1 MAVRGGDGDFSAR
14 AVPGLLPWQL
24 PLCAL
29 LLGLVALRFPWPALA
44 GLVLLWA
51 LAGAGA
57 GRRDALLGAAFAL
70 GWGLAAWAMP
80 ALPGAAAPWMAE
92 RRVAEVAGRVKRVE
106 SVPGRQLRI
115 FLADARYAL
124 DDGAHGALPGLVL
137 WTWQDPLVWPHPG
150 QTVRVNLRVRP
161 VRGFAN
167 PGAWDA
173 RLHWGRQGVFYRGF
187 TRGEGGQ
194 PRLGAEPPGPGA
206 RLRASLRGAV
216 EAAAPDGPGRALLAA
231 LVLGERFFVAPEVY
245 DTVRRSTLAHS
256 LALSGMHL
264 GFAAGLGLGLAWAL
278 GWLWPGLLLRVARP
292 RLGVLLGA
300 PLVGLYIWLGGAT
313 PSLLR
318 AGLMFAAWGALL
330 VLGRG
335 RVLLD
340 GLFLA
345 LALMVAAD
353 PLVVHDIRLQLSAVA
368 VAGIAVLFPALWRLL
383 PGREAARGAGPAAWA
398 VRGARALAGVLLVSL
413 AANVALL
420 PIMVWNFTETGL
432 ALPLNVLWLPVLG
445 LAAVPA
451 GLAGAALAVTPGLGE
466 AGRWLLGADAALL
479 DTAMAAL
486 AALDTRGWLPV
497 VALPRPLWPH
507 LVGYYAL
514 LVGLVALART
524 RSRATLGPA
533 LGTALAGALLL
544 AWPGLWAGA
553 TGQGRALSLT
563 VLDVGQSQAVLLD
576 LPGGGRVLVD
586 GGGGFPGGLDPGR
599 VVVLPALARGRWPGL
614 DMMVLSHP
622 DHDHYGGLEAL
633 VRAVP
638 VGVFVHGGRWPDS
651 GLGRELRAAL
661 EERGVPVRTAGA
673 GQVLDLGPG
682 LALEV
687 LHPEDQRAPGSSN
700 DQSLV
705 LRLVWHGRALALLP
719 GDVQEVGIQRL
730 LAGGADLRA
739 GVLVVPHHGSAG
751 SLSPELYARVA
762 PRAALAGT
770 GFLNYLGFPDARVRL
785 ALTRAG
791 VALYD
796 TGQCGAVRATWA
808 APDAPV
814 RLDTALGCP
823 GTAVMP

>member
-1 MAVRGGDGDFSAR
+1 MRGGDGEFPTR
-14 AVPGLLPWQL
+14 AVPGLLPWQF

-29 LLGLVALRFPWPALA
+29 LLGLLALRFPWPALA

-57 GRRDALLGAAFAL
+57 GRRAALLGAAFAL

-80 ALPGAAAPWMAE
+80 AGPGEVAPWMAE
-92 RRVAEVAGRVKRVE
+92 RRVAEVTGRVERVE
-106 SVPGRQLRI
+106 SVPGRQLRV
-115 FLADARYAL
+115 FLAGARYAL
-124 DDGAHGALPGLVL
+124 DDGAQGALPGLVL
-137 WTWQDPLVWPHPG
+137 WTWQEPLAWPHPG

-167 PGAWDA
+167 PGQWDA
-173 RLHWGRQGVFYRGF
+173 RFHWGRQGVFYRGF

-206 RLRASLRGAV
+206 RLRASLRQAV

-278 GWLWPGLLLRVARP
+278 GRLWPGLLLRMARP

-300 PLVGLYIWLGGAT
+300 PLVGLYVWLGGAT

-330 VLGRG
+330 LLGRG

-340 GLFLA
+340 GLLLA
-345 LALMVAAD
+345 LALLVAAD

-368 VAGIAVLFPALWRLL
+368 VAGIAVLVPPVWRLL

-398 VRGARALAGVLLVSL
+398 ARGARALAGVLLVSL

-420 PIMVWNFTETGL
+420 PLLVWNFTETGL
-432 ALPLNVLWLPVLG
+432 ALHLNVLWLPVLG

-451 GLAGAALAVTPGLGE
+451 GLAGAVLAVTPGLGE

-479 DTAMAAL
+479 EGAMAAL
-486 AALDTRGWLPV
+486 SALDARGWLPV
-497 VALPRPLWPH
+497 ATLPRPLWPH

-514 LVGLVALART
+514 LVGLAALVHARA
-524 RSRATLGPA
+524 RAA
-533 LGTALAGALLL
+533 LGVCLAGALLL

-553 TGQGRALSLT
+553 TGQGRALGLT

-599 VVVLPALARGRWPGL
+599 AVVLPALARGRWPGL
-614 DMMVLSHP
+614 DMMILSHP
-622 DHDHYGGLEAL
+622 DHDHYGGLGA
-633 VRAVP
+633 VAGAVP

-651 GLGRELRAAL
+651 GSGRALRAAL
-661 EERGVPVRTAGA
+661 EEGGVPVRTVGA
-673 GQVLDLGPG
+673 GDVLDLGPG

-687 LHPEDQRAPGSSN
+687 LHPGDQRSRGSSN
-700 DQSLV
+700 NQSLV
-705 LRLVWHGRALALLP
+705 LRLVWHGRPLALLP
-719 GDVQEVGIQRL
+719 GDVEQAGTQRL

-739 GVLVVPHHGSAG
+739 EVLVVPHHGSAS
-751 SLSPELYARVA
+751 SLSPELYARVGA
-762 PRAALAGT
+762 RLALAGT
-770 GFLNYLGFPDARVRL
+770 GFLNYLGLPDAQVRL
-785 ALTRAG
+785 ALARAG

-796 TGQCGAVRATWA
+796 TGRCGAVRATWA
-808 APDAPV
+808 APDAPA
-814 RLDTALGCP
+814 RLETALGCP
-823 GTAVMP
+823 GTAAMP